1 MNDLNYRETIL
12 EIDARQVYR
21 MFANLSLKN
30 QTKAHREALKKGSSI
45 LVTAARRNLRKEL
58 GTTATKKASKTG
70 KSLQSG
76 IRYWVGKQGN
86 FAKVHIMGD
95 YRLKWFEKGTDSRK
109 TKNKGL
115 NRGRISGRY
124 FFKEA
129 KSQTEAKV
137 FNSITDYLK
146 KAIIKLA
153 QK

>member
-1 MNDLNYRETIL
+1 MNDVID
-12 EIDARQVYR
+12 IDASQVYK
-21 MFANLSLKN
+21 MFARLGLKN
-30 QTKAHREALKKGSSI
+30 QKKAHREALRKASSI
-45 LVTAARRNLRKEL
+45 VVTAARRNLRKEF

-76 IRYWVGKQGN
+76 IKSSIGKQGDS
-86 FAKVHIMGD
+86 AKIHIMGD
-95 YRLKWFEKGTDSRK
+95 FRLKWFEKGTNSRN
-109 TKNKGL
+109 TKKKY
-115 NRGRISGRY
+115 NRGSIRGKY

-137 FNSITDYLK
+137 FESITDYLK

>member
-45 LVTAARRNLRKEL
+45 LVTAARRNLRKEF

-95 YRLKWFEKGTDSRK
+95 FRLKWFEKGTASRNTEK
-109 TKNKGL
+109 KF
-115 NRGRISGRY
+115 NRGKIRGKY

-137 FNSITDYLK
+137 FNSITNYLK